1 MTEPSFLPSA
11 PPRLATARQGAVIL
25 LGSSL
30 TIVGAVMVAPV
41 LPKLVAEF
49 GPSAPH
55 ADALIPLVVAGPALA
70 IALFAPVAG
79 WLADRFGR
87 KPMLILGT
95 LLYAL
100 LGAAPS
106 QLNDLSLILLSR
118 LLFGCA
124 EAMVMTCCTIL
135 VGDYWSG
142 AERSRY
148 IGRQVVTIGVVGSL
162 FFVIGGAAGESS
174 WRTPF
179 LLYLLPLLLLP
190 AMALVLWEPVRTP
203 RSERPRAAFDRDNRR
218 RMAVACLLVF
228 AGMLGANIVPVQAPG
243 IIAALGV
250 TSSTLIGLAA
260 GLGLLS
266 SLFGSVIW
274 PGLRRLL
281 GTRMVN
287 ALLLALMAVGLWLLV
302 HAGTY
307 EMALVAVAIGGTGVG
322 LLVPN
327 ALAPLLEHLP
337 EAARARG
344 VGGFTSCLY
353 LGQFGSPIVIA
364 AIAVLVQGDAQGV
377 PAAIGVFSLALL
389 ALAGIW
395 LVIGLRR
402 QVPASEAGSA

>member
-1 MTEPSFLPSA
+1 MTEPSSLPSA
-11 PPRLATARQGAVIL
+11 PPRRATARQGAVIL

-41 LPKLVAEF
+41 LPKLAAEF
-49 GPSAPH
+49 GPTTPQ

-79 WLADRFGR
+79 WLADRCGR
-87 KPMLILGT
+87 KSMLILGT

-124 EAMVMTCCTIL
+124 EAMVMTCCTTL

-162 FFVIGGAAGESS
+162 FFVIGGATGESS

-190 AMALVLWEPVRTP
+190 AMTLVLWEPVRAP
-203 RSERPRAAFDRDNRR
+203 RSQRPRMAFDRDSRR
-218 RMAVACLLVF
+218 RMAVACMLVF
-228 AGMLGANIVPVQAPG
+228 LGMLGANVVPVQAPG
-243 IIAALGV
+243 IIVALGI

-266 SLFGSVIW
+266 SLLGSLLW
-274 PGLRRLL
+274 QPLRRLV
-281 GTRMVN
+281 GSRIVN
-287 ALLLALMAVGLWLLV
+287 AVLLALMAAGLWLMVHGGRYDLV
-302 HAGTY
+302 
-307 EMALVAVAIGGTGVG
+307 LVAVVIGGTGVG

-353 LGQFGSPIVIA
+353 LGQFGSPLVIA
-364 AIAVLVQGDAQGV
+364 AIAVQAHGV
-377 PAAIGVFSLALL
+377 PAAISVFSLALL
-389 ALAGIW
+389 ALAAVW
-395 LVIGLRR
+395 LVVGLRR
-402 QVPASEAGSA
+402 PMPAGEAGSA